1 MIPSAA
7 FGLFILTWC
16 ILLDESWKSFRPI
29 IFSVC
34 LHYGLKLWLIVM
46 LLHYIQNEIF
56 LRNNFSFLVSNAAKE
71 IGLIIQAMD
80 CCIWHLIILRYFPC

>member
-16 ILLDESWKSFRPI
+16 ILLDKSLKSLIPI

-46 LLHYIQNEIF
+46 LLHYNQIKVF
-56 LRNNFSFLVSNAAKE
+56 LRSNFSFLASTAAKQQ
-71 IGLIIQAMD
+71 LA
-80 CCIWHLIILRYFPC
+80 